1 MEPLTAAGLL
11 PGHENRH
18 EGGQKNGPGS
28 REENVLFGTTDLV
41 SPVTF
46 KPVVAR
52 LLLHR
57 LETEC
62 EAYCM
67 LTGYDELPENFD
79 TDIDFMVGPRD
90 FERVPGMLAEIA
102 RDTGSRLFQVIPHEV
117 SGRAYLLTLQTGT
130 DVSLVQPDSASD
142 YRHFGRLW
150 LRAEEI
156 LAERRWHP
164 QGFWIPGAAHEF
176 TYYLIKRLN
185 KRELKKEQ
193 GSRLARLYAEDP
205 QRAATLLGRFFGKT
219 STQKLIAMAAD
230 GRWEALIRNMEA
242 FRSELRR
249 RSVENFSQTL
259 RSSALRLQHA
269 GDRIL
274 RPTGGW
280 IAFMGPDGCGKSS
293 VIEAVSTE
301 FAPAYRGV
309 LRFHMR
315 PNFLKV
321 RAGERAP
328 VVDPHGKPPRGF
340 FMSIVK
346 GIYMASD
353 YFAGYLARIRPA
365 MMRTHLVISD
375 RYFYDI
381 LVDSKRIRYGGP
393 GWLLRLIGRI
403 IPRPELTLLL
413 NAPPEVLWSRK
424 QEVPFEEVVRQ
435 QKAYLELAGRLKSVV
450 VIDAAQPLETVI
462 QQSLAA
468 IIAHFSQ
475 RTMCRLGVP
484 ARLGA
489 PAGSEQG

>member
-1 MEPLTAAGLL
+1 MLIGGAG
-11 PGHENRH
+11 P
-18 EGGQKNGPGS
+18 
-28 REENVLFGTTDLV
+28 V

-52 LLLHR
+52 LLLSK
-57 LETEC
+57 LESEC

-67 LTGYDELPENFD
+67 LTGYDELPDNFD
-79 TDIDFMVGPRD
+79 TDIDFMVGARD
-90 FERVPGMLAEIA
+90 FQRVPGLLADIA

-130 DVSLVQPDSASD
+130 KVSLVQPDSASD

-150 LRAEEI
+150 LRAEDV

-164 QGFWIPGAAHEF
+164 RGFWIPGAAHEF

-185 KRELKKEQ
+185 KRELTKEQ
-193 GSRLARLYAEDP
+193 GSRLSRLYAEDP
-205 QRAATLLGRFFGKT
+205 LKAAELLGRFFGAA
-219 STQKLIAMAAD
+219 STRKLIEMAST
-230 GRWEALIRNMEA
+230 GVWEPLLHNLEALRK
-242 FRSELRR
+242 ELRR
-249 RSVENFSQTL
+249 HSAETLPQTL
-259 RSSALRLQHA
+259 RSSAVRLQHA
-269 GDRIL
+269 SDRIL
-274 RPTGGW
+274 RPTGAW

-293 VIEAVSTE
+293 VIEAISTE

-340 FMSIVK
+340 LMSIIKAV
-346 GIYMASD
+346 YMASD

-375 RYFYDI
+375 RYFYDMLI
-381 LVDSKRIRYGGP
+381 DSKRIRYGGP
-393 GWLLRLIGRI
+393 RWLLRLIGKI
-403 IPRPELTLLL
+403 IPKPELTLLL

-462 QQSLAA
+462 RQSQAA
-468 IIAHFSQ
+468 IIAHLSQ
-475 RTMCRLGVP
+475 RTLSRLGISP
-484 ARLGA
+484 RA
-489 PAGSEQG
+489 

>member
-1 MEPLTAAGLL
+1 MEPLTEASLVHGQEDRASHAAG
-11 PGHENRH
+11 PA
-18 EGGQKNGPGS
+18 
-28 REENVLFGTTDLV
+28 
-41 SPVTF
+41 SPATF
-46 KPVVAR
+46 KPMVAR
-52 LLLHR
+52 LLLHK

-62 EAYCM
+62 DAYCM

-79 TDIDFMVGPRD
+79 TDIDFMVGPGD

-102 RDTGSRLFQVIPHEV
+102 HETGGRLFQVIPHEV
-117 SGRAYLLTLQTGT
+117 SGRAYLLALQTGT
-130 DVSLVQPDSASD
+130 RINLVQPDSASD

-156 LAERRWHP
+156 LAGRRWHP
-164 QGFWIPGAAHEF
+164 RGFWIPGAAHEF

-185 KRELKKEQ
+185 KRELTKQQ

-205 QRAATLLGRFFGKT
+205 AGAAALLGRFFGKASSRRLMEMA
-219 STQKLIAMAAD
+219 STGVWEPLL
-230 GRWEALIRNMEA
+230 RNLEAL
-242 FRSELRR
+242 RSELRR
-249 RSVENFSQTL
+249 HSARSLPRTL
-259 RSSALRLQHA
+259 KSSAIRLRHA

-293 VIEAVSTE
+293 VIEAVAAE
-301 FAPAYRGV
+301 LAPAYRGV

-340 FMSIVK
+340 FMSTVK
-346 GIYMASD
+346 GLYMASD

-381 LVDSKRIRYGGP
+381 LIDTKRIRYGGP
-393 GWLLRLIGRI
+393 RWLLRLIGRM
-403 IPRPELTLLL
+403 IPKPELTLLL
-413 NAPPEVLWSRK
+413 NAPPDVLWSRK

-435 QKAYLELAGRLKSVV
+435 QQAYLQLARRSKSVV

-462 QQSLAA
+462 EQAQAA
-468 IIAHFSQ
+468 ILAHFSQ
-475 RTMCRLGVP
+475 RTMARLGVSS
-484 ARLGA
+484 
-489 PAGSEQG
+489 GSTRS